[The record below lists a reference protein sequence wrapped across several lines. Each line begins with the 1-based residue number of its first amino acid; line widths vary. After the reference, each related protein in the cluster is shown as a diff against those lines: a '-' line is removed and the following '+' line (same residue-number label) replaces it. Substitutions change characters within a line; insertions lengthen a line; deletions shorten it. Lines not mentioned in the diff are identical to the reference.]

1 MLGLKITVKVYGIG
15 FLIERTGLVRYFM
28 QIKGNFDL
36 TVVSL
41 GVIIPT
47 TLKEIVWPKCGCDKA
62 RISQI

>member
-28 QIKGNFDL
+28 QIKRNFDL

-41 GVIIPT
+41 GVVIPT
-47 TLKEIVWPKCGCDKA
+47 TLMEIVWP
-62 RISQI
+62 RVS